1 MSVQLIVYPQIT
13 SLSQFIVD
21 AQEFTTVDTA
31 TNTDNASSSN
41 IYASIMSTAP
51 PTIAGA
57 WYRFR
62 GTVNATAAQA
72 TTSGGNLVLNSV
84 VAFVANSMF
93 GSGCG
98 VYQQL
103 SGLITGESYTVTINM
118 ATAAGYLA
126 VRNQNGQSGVQ
137 TSYLANTTQVVY
149 SFIALSDSDTLF
161 IGYYNYT
168 ADNLVINNISITGKE
183 AITDWE
189 GQVICDLYEHE
200 EIPLTLSVDDFKN
213 VAEKIQSYSKDFNL
227 PATKRNNKLFGNI
240 FEITRSFGN
249 PYDFN
254 PYARTRSVLK
264 QDGFILF
271 DGFLKLL
278 DIQERD
284 GEISYNVN
292 LYAQTIALADTLKD
306 RTFDFIDFSELE
318 HVYAKAAIKGSWY
331 TDGLPLS
338 NALPTG
344 TYAGTAGASV
354 TNVLKYPFV
363 DWTGQILIANGATGN
378 NANSGFPELTS
389 LEQAFRPFIQV
400 RYLIDR
406 IFSEAG
412 YTYTCTLFNTGKFK
426 RLFMDF
432 NWGGDNMPTVI
443 PDTTTTATYPKLQ
456 SGVGPPL
463 RETTTAYITA
473 AVIDRT
479 QPGGNANSNTPPE
492 YQDTTS
498 PVAADIYKIVNTSDN
513 RFYEIDYSFDLYNN
527 SSDPNTEATLRWA
540 HYVAAT
546 GITTTFNLDTQPISA
561 NQYSTFQGSLSRTLD
576 NGDKLYPEFARTG
589 GGGTIKQRVTA
600 GPTAT
605 MTFNIMST
613 NVTSSV
619 LNSLR
624 GEVNQWD
631 FLKGI
636 FTMFNLVTLQDKS
649 DPANIIIETYS
660 DVFIKDTK
668 GATLKDR
675 GINFDWTD
683 KVDLKDVTL
692 TPLNDLKKRTIF
704 KYEQDDDDYIFNMYR
719 KSTRGHL
726 YGSKVFSAG
735 TLTLLEGEDEI
746 VASPFAATVSK
757 PLGQG
762 FNEMIVPTVYSMNDD
777 GTTSPFDNMP
787 RILYNHTG
795 GDSVTMTS
803 TSYYIPTQNGGT
815 SENSYE
821 FFSFSHLTDIPTE
834 LNPTPPSTPTVDYNF
849 GECQYIQPI
858 GQTTPL
864 NLFNTYWFPY
874 YNELYNPDTKTM
886 LIKVNLTAGDIAQ
899 FEFSDLVMI
908 KNRSYRVNRIDYKPK
923 DLSTVEFILI
933 G

>member
-1 MSVQLIVYPQIT
+1 MSVELIVYPQIT

-21 AQEFTTVDTA
+21 ALEFTTVDTA
-31 TNTDNASSSN
+31 TNTDNASNSN
-41 IYASIMSTAP
+41 IYGSIMSTAP

-84 VAFVANSMF
+84 VASTANSMY

-103 SGLITGESYTVTINM
+103 SGLIIGESYTATINI
-118 ATAAGYLA
+118 ANAPGYLA

-137 TSYLANTTQVVY
+137 TSFSASSTTQKV
-149 SFIALSDSDTLF
+149 FTFTAMSDSDTLF
-161 IGYYNYT
+161 IAYYNNT
-168 ADNLVINNISITGKE
+168 ADNLVVNNISITGT
-183 AITDWE
+183 AGITDWE

-227 PATKRNNKLFGNI
+227 PATKRNNKIFGNI

-318 HVYAKAAIKGSWY
+318 HTYSKVAIKGSWY

-338 NALPTG
+338 NALTNPNEF
-344 TYAGTAGASV
+344 AGPVGATV
-354 TNVLKYPFV
+354 TDVLKYPFV
-363 DWTGQILIANGATGN
+363 DWTGQILIANDATGN
-378 NANSGFPELTS
+378 NSTDGFPELTS
-389 LEQAFRPFIQV
+389 LEQAFRPFIQIK
-400 RYLIDR
+400 YLIDR

-412 YTYTCTLFNTGKFK
+412 YTYTCTLFDTGKFK

-443 PDTTTTATYPKLQ
+443 PDTTTTATYPKVQ
-456 SGVGPPL
+456 SGVGPPV
-463 RETTTAYITA
+463 RSTTTAYITA

-479 QPGGNANSNTPPE
+479 QPSGNVNSNTPAE

-513 RFYEIDYSFDLYNN
+513 RFYEIDYSIEFYNN

-546 GITTTFNLDTQPISA
+546 GITTTFNSDTQPINA
-561 NQYSTFQGSLSRTLD
+561 NQSETFSGNISRLLND
-576 NGDKLYPEFARTG
+576 GDKLYPEFACTS
-589 GGGTIKQRVTA
+589 GGGTIKQRIA
-600 GPTAT
+600 SGPTAT
-605 MTFNIMST
+605 MTFNIMSA
-613 NVTSSV
+613 NVTSAT

-660 DVFIKDTK
+660 DVFIKNTK
-668 GATLKDR
+668 GTTLKDR
-675 GINFDWTD
+675 SINFDWTD

-762 FNEMIVPTVYSMNDD
+762 FNEMIVPTIYSMNDD

-795 GDSVTMTS
+795 GSPVAMGS
-803 TSYYIPTQNGGT
+803 TSYYIPSQNGGS
-815 SENSYE
+815 SENSSN
-821 FFSFSHLTDIPTE
+821 FFSFSHLTDIPTD
-834 LNPTPPSTPTVDYNF
+834 LTSANPTVDYNF

-899 FEFSDLVMI
+899 FEFSDLCMI